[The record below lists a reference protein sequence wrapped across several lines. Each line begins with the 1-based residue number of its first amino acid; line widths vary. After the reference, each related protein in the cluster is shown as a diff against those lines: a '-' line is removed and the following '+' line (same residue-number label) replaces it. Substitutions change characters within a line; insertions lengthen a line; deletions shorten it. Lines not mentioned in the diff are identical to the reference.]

1 MFYSRFAGIGQ
12 GGKSEE
18 LARDVETY
26 EFRQIRRKT
35 ITTAFLPCRNTLSN
49 CSIISAEIRQGSH
62 GDLGL
67 LEDQHY

>member
-1 MFYSRFAGIGQ
+1 MG
-12 GGKSEE
+12 
-18 LARDVETY
+18 VETY
-26 EFRQIRRKT
+26 KFRQIRRKT
-35 ITTAFLPCRNTLSN
+35 IATTFLTCRNTLSN